1 MPINSTDV
9 PILNTDVVSY
19 LLQIKQ
25 ACDADKHGGAMHFAR
40 TKMIEL
46 GFFDCMPESSL
57 DPFRPCPTDWT
68 AFQFAIFDNGS
79 VPKPKRKR
87 SYIERTK
94 MQYGGQIKVWTRD
107 EINFRHKS
115 QVAWKANV
123 YMWDHTIAN
132 QVASELLGQKLI
144 DQETVDKMA
153 AMVEQLGAGWMFA
166 IPVLKTVD
174 AGSRWMHGHVVAV
187 EMTNGKPGNT
197 AFFGLDTQISGTT
210 WSEQSADGKDLA
222 DKVVAQM
229 RLGRHAGFDAWSTQ
243 PAC

>member
-1 MPINSTDV
+1 MLIN
-9 PILNTDVVSY
+9 NTDMIRY
-19 LLQIKQ
+19 LAEIKQ

-40 TKMIEL
+40 TKMIEM

-57 DPFRPCPTDWT
+57 DPFRPCPGDWT
-68 AFQFAIFDNGS
+68 AFQFAIFDNGV
-79 VPKPKRKR
+79 VPVAKRKR

-94 MQYGGQIKVWTRD
+94 MRWGGQIKVWTRD

-115 QVAWKANV
+115 QIAWKANV
-123 YMWDHTIAN
+123 YLWDHTIAN
-132 QVASELLGQKLI
+132 QVAVELLGQKLI
-144 DQETVDKMA
+144 DQDTVDTMA
-153 AMVEQLGAGWMFA
+153 AMVEQLGEGWTFA
-166 IPVLKTVD
+166 IPVLKTMD
-174 AGSRWMHGHVVAV
+174 AGSRWMQGHVVAV
-187 EMTNGKPGNT
+187 EWKDGKPGKT
-197 AFFGLDTQISGTT
+197 AFYGPETHVSGKV